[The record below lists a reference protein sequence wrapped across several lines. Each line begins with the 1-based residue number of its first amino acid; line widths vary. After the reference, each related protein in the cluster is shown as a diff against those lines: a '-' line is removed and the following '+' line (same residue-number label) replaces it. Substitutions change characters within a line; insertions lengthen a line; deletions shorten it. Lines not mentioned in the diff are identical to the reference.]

1 MGWIRDRLFGGR
13 AGRGRGGTAAPRVD
27 GDGDGSGGGG
37 GGGAGRGGDDL
48 VCDCCNAA
56 LARAD
61 AYYLPTRTVMI
72 SEAHW
77 ADCFATNKAVW
88 EVFLPEDR
96 LPSVF
101 DDFLR
106 QHVSSNT
113 PWAVCER
120 CSEFFIFDRAA
131 ARADALNDRVSDDN
145 GAVDPAGCVL
155 FAALGWERVHGSWP
169 ESVKKPEVADVCDF
183 CEKKMYVG
191 EMWGF
196 VAEETLARY
205 EASGFTDHDRP
216 ARVART
222 NEKGETGWVEC
233 QVCLAR
239 NLNRGQRADY
249 RPEGRDR
256 HDAPGTP

>member
-1 MGWIRDRLFGGR
+1 MDWIRKRLFGGR
-13 AGRGRGGTAAPRVD
+13 AGRARGGGDAALPAPAGDGGAGGSGGAGGRGGEM
-27 GDGDGSGGGG
+27 
-37 GGGAGRGGDDL
+37 
-48 VCDCCNAA
+48 VCDCCNAP
-56 LARAD
+56 LERAE

-72 SEAHW
+72 SEVHW
-77 ADCFATNKAVW
+77 ADCFETNKGLW
-88 EVFLPEDR
+88 EMFLPADR

-106 QHVSSNT
+106 QHVASDT

-131 ARADALNDRVSDDN
+131 ARADALNDHVSDAN

-169 ESVKKPEVADVCDF
+169 ESVKRPDVADVCDF

-196 VAEETLARY
+196 VTTETLARY
-205 EASGFTDHDRP
+205 EANGFTDHGRP
-216 ARVART
+216 VRVVRT
-222 NEKGETGWVEC
+222 KEDGETGWVEC

-239 NLNRGQRADY
+239 NLNRGQRANY
-249 RPEGRDR
+249 SPEGRD
-256 HDAPGTP
+256 